1 MKIRQAMLMAAMLA
15 SALSLSAQEAKKE
28 VILYKQES
36 SSDNVIGIGYVY
48 KKQFVERQPLVFLN
62 CPKSYKLKKKGG
74 KYMLR
79 NSRKEYLPL
88 STLDTLACGIYFKKD
103 GMACLDGKLF
113 QNSSLYEGTFVWA
126 NNSENGKL
134 LSTQKKASSFQY
146 AFLGMT
152 SYLANL
158 NGIEVFFHKQ
168 NSETYSLKM
177 WFPNGSDIYSIEGT
191 FPKVTIDNEIYT
203 KNIADILN
211 RCYSK
216 HIEFKNGDSFKGT
229 SRATMQSSGGCKV
242 VPLRGEY
249 KYATGET
256 FTGTYKKIDFDNDII
271 IPTNG
276 KTTFSDGK
284 KATGDWLKPYRQDF
298 SRGEWQT
305 IYKNSNGLTEIRDN
319 AIALQQK
326 KDEEKREKELAEL
339 REKMKEKRKKEAE
352 KRKKEAEE
360 RKKEAKKRQLISK
373 YGYRY
378 GTLLAK
384 GEIEL
389 GMTEAMVNEV
399 YKKGWFD
406 CNQSRY
412 LWKRVDTWVFNKDKM
427 LLTLAKEHGQDG
439 VISMLFLETF
449 GLTDLIVPSALQFVD
464 GELTDIIR

>member
-1 MKIRQAMLMAAMLA
+1 MKIRQTMLMATMLA
-15 SALSLSAQEAKKE
+15 FALSLSAQEAKKE

-48 KKQFVERQPLVFLN
+48 KKQFVEKQPLVFLN

-113 QNSSLYEGTFVWA
+113 QNASLYEGIFAWI
-126 NNSENGKL
+126 NSGEDGEELNTEKKVDAFYYDLLEMENYQ
-134 LSTQKKASSFQY
+134 TERNEITIIIKKQSDM
-146 AFLGMT
+146 L
-152 SYLANL
+152 
-158 NGIEVFFHKQ
+158 
-168 NSETYSLKM
+168 YSLKAR
-177 WFPNGSDIYSIEGT
+177 FPEKSDIRSIEST
-191 FPKVTIDNEIYT
+191 LPKVAIDDKVYLE
-203 KNIADILN
+203 KIAYILD
-211 RCYSK
+211 RCHSK
-216 HIEFKNGDSFKGT
+216 HIEFRNGDSFRGT
-229 SRATMQSSGGCKV
+229 AQAFMESSGYCKV
-242 VPLRGEY
+242 VPKRGEY

-256 FTGTYKKIDFDNDII
+256 FTGNYKKIDFDNDII
-271 IPTNG
+271 IPTEG
-276 KTTFSDGK
+276 ETTFSDGK

-326 KDEEKREKELAEL
+326 KYEEKREKELAEL
-339 REKMKEKRKKEAE
+339 REKMKE

-439 VISMLFLETF
+439 VLSMLFLETF
-449 GLTDLIVPSALQFVD
+449 GLTDLVVPSALQFVD